1 MEVRSI
7 EYDRLM
13 WEIVQ
18 IPVADLL
25 LDNANP
31 RLSTDQ
37 PDQQRTLLELI
48 HDREDHVLNLAED
61 IVEQG
66 SLDPTA
72 PIVVVATADRRK
84 RYKVIEGNRRVLAL
98 KALETPSL
106 ISVKLNEKQRRRLSG
121 LSRRYAFCP
130 LDEITCVLFDTEE
143 EADHWILL
151 RHTGQN
157 EGRGL
162 VSWGAVEQDRYNSRR
177 HGVRKPAG
185 QVLEFV
191 EKHGNLSAEARASS
205 RGVLTNIERL
215 LGTPEA
221 RQHLG
226 VDVVRGQVIALYPL
240 EELVKSLTR
249 IVEDAKSGDV
259 TVPQLYHVQDRVNYV
274 MSLPRTTL
282 PKKSKRLSHPVV
294 LDDLTEGKAKPRSA
308 SKPKPKPRRKAK
320 QRTTVIPEHA
330 SLNVTPP
337 RINAIYN
344 ELSELTAEQCPNACS
359 VLLRVFIELGVDH
372 YIDEH
377 RLMAEA
383 IARNKPL
390 AYRLKKVT
398 GHLQET
404 GRIPS
409 KLRKAIDQ
417 IADGPTILAPGI
429 STFNQYVHNSYLFPR
444 TRDLYL
450 AWDELA
456 PLMEALWP

>member
-1 MEVRSI
+1 
-7 EYDRLM
+7 M
-13 WEIVQ
+13 WEVVQ
-18 IPVADLL
+18 IPVSDLL
-25 LDNANP
+25 LDSANP

-48 HDREDHVLNLAED
+48 EGRQDHVLNLAED

-106 ISVKLNEKQRRRLSG
+106 ISGKLNERQHRRLSG
-121 LSRRYAFCP
+121 LSRRYAHAP

-143 EADHWILL
+143 EAEHWIRL

-162 VSWGAVEQDRYNSRR
+162 VPWGAVEQDRYNSRR
-177 HGVRKPAG
+177 QGVRKPAG

-205 RGVLTNIERL
+205 RGVLTNIERV

-226 VDVVRGQVIALYPL
+226 VDVTRGQVIALYPA
-240 EELVKSLTR
+240 EELAKSLTR
-249 IVEDAKSGDV
+249 IVEDAKSGEV
-259 TVPQLYHVQDRVNYV
+259 TVPQLYHVQDRVDYV
-274 MSLPRTTL
+274 NRLPRSAL
-282 PKKSKRLSHPVV
+282 PRRTKRLAQPVL
-294 LDDLTEGKAKPRSA
+294 LDDLTECKPKPRSP
-308 SKPKPKPRRKAK
+308 SKPKPRRRPKP
-320 QRTTVIPEHA
+320 RTTVIPEQA
-330 SLNVTPP
+330 GLNVKPP

-344 ELSELTAEQCPNACS
+344 ELIELTAEQCPNACA
-359 VLLRVFIELGVDH
+359 VLLRVFLELSVDH
-372 YIDEH
+372 YIEDR
-377 RLMAEA
+377 RLLSEKA
-383 IARNKPL
+383 ARTKPL
-390 AYRLKKVT
+390 AFRLKKVT
-398 GHLQET
+398 ADLQET

-409 KLRKAIDQ
+409 KLRKAIEQ

-429 STFNQYVHNSYLFPR
+429 STFNQYVHNSYFFPR